1 MSAKTHSPSYRR
13 PGLPAC
19 AETCLA
25 MSDVQPSVPQED
37 TAVVIGLALAH
48 VRQGRDGVRSIP
60 STLVNRLVASATDGD
75 PACRLVL
82 DWLGARHDARKERS
96 SLSDVPTESSGASLT
111 EIIFARMLETR

>member
-1 MSAKTHSPSYRR
+1 MSAETHSPSYRR

-19 AETCLA
+19 AETRLA
-25 MSDVQPSVPQED
+25 MPDVQPSVPRDD

-48 VRQGRDGVRSIP
+48 VRQGHDGVRSIP

-82 DWLGARHDARKERS
+82 DWLGARHNADKERS
-96 SLSDVPTESSGASLT
+96 SLRNGLTESSGASLR
-111 EIIFARMLETR
+111 EIISARMLETR